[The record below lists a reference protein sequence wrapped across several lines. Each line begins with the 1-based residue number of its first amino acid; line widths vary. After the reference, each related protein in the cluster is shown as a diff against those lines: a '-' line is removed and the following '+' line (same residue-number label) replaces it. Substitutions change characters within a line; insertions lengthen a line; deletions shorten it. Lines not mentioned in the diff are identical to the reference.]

1 MSYSEAD
8 NNNERIE
15 AMAFSH
21 IGFTPAFMAGHRYDE
36 SKMKLGALPLQT
48 GGRWAIATSTR
59 WWYSFSAR

>member
-48 GGRWAIATSTR
+48 GGR
-59 WWYSFSAR
+59 